1 MRGLSGP
8 FRWTVRD
15 TSVYLGQE
23 LCKFHNFYYGLSDGK
38 KSIVRDQAW
47 TVWPSSVDRLT
58 VENQKN
64 PKVLGS
70 VKFIFSVFV
79 DNPRLL
85 YLTSD
90 DTFNALIVVD
100 IAITADRCVSSHYC
114 AGADCSA

>member
-1 MRGLSGP
+1 VCGLSGP
-8 FRWTVRD
+8 FRQTVRD

-38 KSIVRDQAW
+38 KSIVRDQAR
-47 TVWPSSVDRLT
+47 TVRPLGVDRLP

-64 PKVLGS
+64 PKVPGS
-70 VKFIFSVFV
+70 VKFIFSVLA
-79 DNPRLL
+79 NSPRLL

-100 IAITADRCVSSHYC
+100 ITITADRCVSSHYC
-114 AGADCSA
+114 AGADCPA